1 VLLAHQGHEVQTADS
16 GEAGDARFAEREFDL
31 VILDVALPGIDGFAT
46 FERLRRRDPHVVVVF
61 ITAYGTISAA
71 VQAIKGGGFDYI
83 TKPFDNE
90 HLRLVVKRALA
101 HRALTRKVSSLE
113 QELDAREAFPSLV
126 GRSASLRHALR
137 RLAKA
142 ATTDVTVLLQGE
154 SGTGKELAA
163 HGLHRISRRQA
174 GPFVPVNCAAIAS
187 SLAEAELFGHERGAF
202 TDARQRRVGR
212 LASATGGTVFL
223 DEVGEL
229 RPDVQATLLRV
240 LEEHAVYRLGADAPE
255 PIDIRVVVATNR
267 DLAAEMAAGRFRE
280 DLFHRLNQFPVVLPP
295 LRERLEDL
303 PALVSF
309 LIDTLNDEL
318 QTSVRGLSPGV
329 MERLLAHTW
338 PGNVRELKNVL
349 RREMVMA
356 ESPVLDDVELSV
368 DATTST
374 TDAGPAR
381 QSGTAPLAE
390 RIRSAM
396 EEVERAAIREAMEK
410 HGGHRERA
418 AADLGI
424 SRRSLFNKLRRYGL
438 DDTMS
443 TE

>member
-1 VLLAHQGHEVQTADS
+1 
-16 GEAGDARFAEREFDL
+16 
-31 VILDVALPGIDGFAT
+31 
-46 FERLRRRDPHVVVVF
+46 
-61 ITAYGTISAA
+61 
-71 VQAIKGGGFDYI
+71 
-83 TKPFDNE
+83 
-90 HLRLVVKRALA
+90 
-101 HRALTRKVSSLE
+101 
-113 QELDAREAFPSLV
+113 
-126 GRSASLRHALR
+126 
-137 RLAKA
+137 
-142 ATTDVTVLLQGE
+142 
-154 SGTGKELAA
+154 
-163 HGLHRISRRQA
+163 
-174 GPFVPVNCAAIAS
+174 
-187 SLAEAELFGHERGAF
+187 
-202 TDARQRRVGR
+202 
-212 LASATGGTVFL
+212 
-223 DEVGEL
+223 
-229 RPDVQATLLRV
+229 
-240 LEEHAVYRLGADAPE
+240 
-255 PIDIRVVVATNR
+255 
-267 DLAAEMAAGRFRE
+267 MAAGRFRE